1 VKHVS
6 TSHRIL
12 DGYEKVTGRLAY
24 VGDMQIDGL
33 LQGRLLFSPIAH
45 ARIRAIDVAR
55 AQAVPGVAAVFH
67 HGNTSD
73 GRYDSSM
80 WLEGQQSLEDERMF
94 PPVVRFVGDRVAAVV
109 AETAEIAE
117 HAVGLIDVEYE
128 SMPAIFEPEAALAR
142 SGALTDENGEPT
154 FNNPIIDVNF
164 SYGDPTG
171 DFDAA
176 HLVVEDTI
184 ATPKTHHCAIEN
196 HACIAVPQQDGRIL
210 VLSPCQ
216 SIFSVQYVVA
226 KALKIAPSEIR
237 AIKTPIGGSFGGK
250 AEPILEP
257 LCAFFARAL
266 QRPVK
271 IEFDRTETFTST
283 RMRSRAVGRIRT
295 AVDRAGRIM
304 ARDTEVIVDVGAYS
318 TGGEYLPASM
328 SQRLCRLYRV
338 DSQRFRGRAVYTN
351 TPTTGAFRGYGSPQI
366 HAISEINIDNVAR
379 RLGMDP
385 VAFRLR
391 NLVEPHAVDPV
402 SGLALGNAR
411 IRDCALEGAARFG
424 WAEKWR
430 RPRSRGRFRRGA
442 GMACA
447 THINGC
453 YPGYHEAATVGLRL
467 GADGA
472 VNLSCAVHDLGCGSN
487 TVLAQI
493 VAEVL
498 DVPPASVVISA
509 ADTDV
514 CGYDLGTRA
523 SRMTYVCGEAA
534 RRAAERLCERV
545 RKEAA
550 LVLNCAALDVVLE
563 EAHARSSYG
572 SQRSMPLG
580 ALAAHVQRVTGTA
593 LEETETF
600 AAVANPGSYAAHFAE
615 VEVDS
620 LTGRVRV
627 IEMLASHD
635 LGRAINPRLV
645 EGQIHGGIQIGIG
658 FALFEDVDV
667 CPSTGRVWADSFAR
681 YPVVNAPEMPPVQ
694 VVLVDG
700 HESTGPFGA
709 KAVGEIATIPVAP
722 AVVNA
727 VNHALGARITD
738 LPVTPERVLEA
749 LRDAR

>member
-6 TSHRIL
+6 TSHPIL

-33 LQGRLLFSPIAH
+33 LHGRLLFSPVAH
-45 ARIRAIDVAR
+45 ARIRAIDAAR
-55 AQAVPGVAAVFH
+55 ARAVPGVAAVFH
-67 HGNTSD
+67 HGNTPD

-80 WLEGQQSLEDERMF
+80 WFDGQQSLEDERMF

-109 AETAEIAE
+109 AETAAIAE
-117 HAVGLIDVEYE
+117 HAVSLIGVEYE
-128 SMPAIFEPEAALAR
+128 SMPAVLKPEAALVR
-142 SGALTDENGEPT
+142 SGALADENGEPT
-154 FNNPIIDVNF
+154 FNNPIIDVRF
-164 SYGDPTG
+164 SYGDVAR

-176 HLVVEDTI
+176 PIVVEDTI

-196 HACIAVPQQDGRIL
+196 HACVAVPERDGRIL

-216 SIFSVQYVVA
+216 SVFSVQYVVA
-226 KALKIAPSEIR
+226 KALKVASSEIR

-295 AVDRAGRIM
+295 AVDRTGRIM
-304 ARDTEVIVDVGAYS
+304 ARDTDVIVDVGAYS

-338 DSQRFRGRAVYTN
+338 DSQQFRGRAVYTN

-366 HAISEINIDNVAR
+366 HAISEINLDNVAR

-385 VAFRLR
+385 VVFRLR

-402 SGLALGNAR
+402 TGLALGNAR
-411 IRDCALEGAARFG
+411 IRDCVEEGAARFG
-424 WAEKWR
+424 WAERWG
-430 RPRSRGRFRRGA
+430 RPRSGGRFRRGV

-467 GADGA
+467 GTDGA
-472 VNLSCAVHDLGCGSN
+472 VHLTCAVHDLGCGSS

-498 DVPPASVVISA
+498 DVPPARIVFSA
-509 ADTDV
+509 VDTDI
-514 CGYDLGTRA
+514 CEYDLGTRA

-534 RRAAERLCERV
+534 RRAGEKLRGRI

-550 LVLNCAALDVVLE
+550 LVLNCAASDVLVE
-563 EAHARSSYG
+563 EGHARSSYG
-572 SQRSMPLG
+572 SERRMPFG
-580 ALAAHVQRVTGTA
+580 ALAASVERLSGA
-593 LEETETF
+593 PLEETETF

-627 IEMLASHD
+627 LEMLASHD
-635 LGRAINPRLV
+635 LGRAINPGLV

-667 CPSTGRVWADSFAR
+667 CPSTGRMRADSLSR
-681 YPVVNAPEMPPVQ
+681 YTVVNAPEMPSVR
-694 VVLVDG
+694 VVLVER

-727 VNHALGARITD
+727 VNHALGTRLAE

-749 LRDAR
+749 PRRAS